1 MLTGLINLI
10 FVSFTARNMTAIL
23 LILALIL
30 LNGVFA
36 MVEIALISVR
46 KARLE
51 SQANKGDIRAREAL
65 KLANH
70 PEKFISTTQIGLTL
84 IGILDG
90 IFSDNI
96 KEDLQG
102 FLNKF
107 SFLQHYS
114 SIIATILV
122 VIIIAYFTLVLGE
135 LLPKRLGLSKPE
147 AISKSL
153 AAPMRIIS
161 ILNTPF
167 IWLLTKSTNVLAKLF
182 RIRENDSQVTEDEIK
197 AIISEGTEQGTI
209 EEAEQEIIERVF
221 HLGDRNITSLMTHRS
236 DIVWLDI
243 NSTVAQIKEF
253 TDEMVHSVYPV
264 CEDTIDNIKGVVTL
278 KDIFRES
285 PDVGLRDIMR
295 PGLYVPENI
304 SAYHLLERFKESRTH
319 FAFIVDEYGGF
330 QGIITLNDILEAIVG
345 DISEPHENDY
355 EIVKREDGSFL
366 IDAQVPFYNFLT
378 YFDKTEWLDQDEDQ
392 PFDTLAG
399 FILHH
404 MERIPA
410 TGDKMHWRNFDFEI
424 VDMDNHRI
432 DKVLVT
438 IVPEKDET
446 LEENV

>member
-1 MLTGLINLI
+1 
-10 FVSFTARNMTAIL
+10 MTAIL
-23 LILALIL
+23 LILTLIL

-36 MVEIALISVR
+36 MVEIALVSVR

-51 SQANKGDIRAREAL
+51 AQANKGDTQAREAL
-65 KLANH
+65 NLANH

-96 KEDLQG
+96 KEDLQD
-102 FLNKF
+102 FLNHFAAFKA
-107 SFLQHYS
+107 YS
-114 SIIATILV
+114 GTLATVLV
-122 VIIIAYFTLVLGE
+122 VIIITYFTLVLGE
-135 LLPKRLGLSKPE
+135 LLPKRIGLSRPE
-147 AISKSL
+147 GISKAL

-161 ILNTPF
+161 WLNTPF
-167 IWLLTKSTNVLAKLF
+167 IWLLTKSTNVLAKIF
-182 RIRENDSQVTEDEIK
+182 GIKPNDSQVTEDEIK

-243 NSTVAQIKEF
+243 NSTIGQLKEF
-253 TDEMVHSVYPV
+253 TDDMVHSVYPV
-264 CEDTIDNIKGVVTL
+264 CDENIDSIKGVVTL
-278 KDIFRES
+278 KDIFREK
-285 PDVGLRDIMR
+285 PETLLKDIMK

-304 SAYHLLERFKESRTH
+304 SAYHLLERFKESKAH
-319 FAFIVDEYGGF
+319 FGFIVDEYGDL
-330 QGIITLNDILEAIVG
+330 QGIVTLNDILEAIVG
-345 DISEPHENDY
+345 DISEPNQDDY
-355 EIVKREDGSFL
+355 EIVKRDDGSFL
-366 IDAQVPFYNFLT
+366 IDAQVTFYYFLT
-378 YFDKTEWLDQDEDQ
+378 YFDKTEWLEEDDDQ

-410 TGDKMHWRNFDFEI
+410 TGDKMHWRNFNFEI

-438 IVPEKDET
+438 ITKEKDET